1 LPAAKTT
8 RAQERR
14 RIANRRVR
22 SSSRTVVKKAVRAM
36 DGGDTSEAT
45 TAVGSAI
52 SALDR
57 ARTKGVTHRN
67 AAARS
72 KSRLMKRLNAM
83 EAK

>member
-1 LPAAKTT
+1 
-8 RAQERR
+8 
-14 RIANRRVR
+14 
-22 SSSRTVVKKAVRAM
+22 M